1 MVISVFL
8 NPVEQLGQTLS
19 DFIFFFGSSTAV
31 LNHMIYGAISSVKK
45 EVIFKL
51 PQQFRI
57 GAISID
63 AYAKKKSDALM
74 RDLSIHLNLQIP
86 GDMNG
91 VLKRNSSKCNL
102 CFSLRHLLSL
112 MNPKYDSNYC

>member
-8 NPVEQLGQTLS
+8 NPDEQLGQTLS
-19 DFIFFFGSSTAV
+19 DFIFFFSSSTAV
-31 LNHMIYGAISSVKK
+31 LNPMIYGAFPSVKK

-63 AYAKKKSDALM
+63 AYGQKNRML
-74 RDLSIHLNLQIP
+74 
-86 GDMNG
+86 
-91 VLKRNSSKCNL
+91 
-102 CFSLRHLLSL
+102 
-112 MNPKYDSNYC
+112 